1 MIMTK
6 DFKITETAT
15 SSQYG
20 ISWVLGGIAVGL
32 LAGAVVYALMS
43 PKTPTVAAATNP
55 ATTSAPALAN
65 NGTNS
70 TTTSPSL
77 TGSSLA
83 DKPTNP
89 DNRPGFSYH
98 AVLPQLEMSVPITVH
113 EDNPDGDTPKAA
125 TEEKEKKP
133 AKTTQQEVA
142 QKPAPAV
149 ETTAVVEKEPA
160 AAPAAQG
167 GRVMYQLGAYKS
179 EAQAN
184 QIQRLASQ
192 KGLNTRVEATE
203 IKGERWYRVRL
214 GPTNDANTANRWK
227 QMLSGMGISAMEIR
241 L

>member
-6 DFKITETAT
+6 DFKITETTA

-43 PKTPTVAAATNP
+43 PKTPTAAAATTSLSSTTGLT
-55 ATTSAPALAN
+55 ATN
-65 NGTNS
+65 
-70 TTTSPSL
+70 TTSPNTSPITSL
-77 TGSSLA
+77 Q
-83 DKPTNP
+83 DKPAST

-98 AVLPQLEMSVPITVH
+98 AVLPQLEMSVPISVH
-113 EDNPDGDTPKAA
+113 EDNPDSGTPKAVA
-125 TEEKEKKP
+125 EEKKP
-133 AKTTQQEVA
+133 ASKEKVA
-142 QKPAPAV
+142 EIEASKPETVATIEKSQAPASG
-149 ETTAVVEKEPA
+149 KI
-160 AAPAAQG
+160 
-167 GRVMYQLGAYKS
+167 MYQLGAYKS

-214 GPTNDANTANRWK
+214 GPTNDATTATRWK

>member
-6 DFKITETAT
+6 DFKIAETAA

-32 LAGAVVYALMS
+32 LAGAVVYALIS
-43 PKTPTVAAATNP
+43 PKPSTVSAATP
-55 ATTSAPALAN
+55 SPTTASTPALAN
-65 NGTNS
+65 PSTTNNS
-70 TTTSPSL
+70 TSQVATSL
-77 TGSSLA
+77 Q
-83 DKPTNP
+83 DKPLTT

-113 EDNPDGDTPKAA
+113 EDNPEGETVKVA
-125 TEEKEKKP
+125 EEKKP
-133 AKTTQQEVA
+133 AAKTAELA
-142 QKPAPAV
+142 AAKPELAPAV
-149 ETTAVVEKEPA
+149 EKPQA
-160 AAPAAQG
+160 ASQG
-167 GRVMYQLGAYKS
+167 KIMYQLGAYKS
-179 EAQAN
+179 EAQAS

-192 KGLNTRVEATE
+192 KGLNTRIEATE

>member
-6 DFKITETAT
+6 DFKIAETT
-15 SSQYG
+15 TTSQYG

-43 PKTPTVAAATNP
+43 PKTPAVAAATTLGTTPTLTNP
-55 ATTSAPALAN
+55 ATTSA
-65 NGTNS
+65 S
-70 TTTSPSL
+70 TSSVT
-77 TGSSLA
+77 SLA
-83 DKPTNP
+83 DKPANT

-98 AVLPQLEMSVPITVH
+98 AVLPQLEMSVPITVQ
-113 EDNPDGDTPKAA
+113 EDNPDGTTPKTAA
-125 TEEKEKKP
+125 TEEKKPVVKEKVAEIVASKP
-133 AKTTQQEVA
+133 TEAEPKPQVTTQG
-142 QKPAPAV
+142 KI
-149 ETTAVVEKEPA
+149 
-160 AAPAAQG
+160 
-167 GRVMYQLGAYKS
+167 MYQLGAYKS

-192 KGLNTRVEATE
+192 KGLNTRIESTE

-227 QMLSGMGISAMEIR
+227 QMLSGMGISVMEIR

>member
-1 MIMTK
+1 MTK
-6 DFKITETAT
+6 DFKIAESTA

-43 PKTPTVAAATNP
+43 PKTPAVSAATPN
-55 ATTSAPALAN
+55 
-65 NGTNS
+65 
-70 TTTSPSL
+70 TTTTPPLTSSTNTSL
-77 TGSSLA
+77 STNALSSLE
-83 DKPTNP
+83 DKPAST

-98 AVLPQLEMSVPITVH
+98 AVLPQLEMSVPISVH
-113 EDNPDGDTPKAA
+113 EDNPDGDTPKTA
-125 TEEKEKKP
+125 TVTEEKKP
-133 AKTTQQEVA
+133 APK
-142 QKPAPAV
+142 
-149 ETTAVVEKEPA
+149 EKIAEIEASQPEPA
-160 AAPAAQG
+160 AVIEKTPAATAG
-167 GRVMYQLGAYKS
+167 KVMYQLGAYKS

-203 IKGERWYRVRL
+203 IKGELWYRVRL
-214 GPTNDANTANRWK
+214 GPTNDPNTANRWK

>member
-1 MIMTK
+1 MTK
-6 DFKITETAT
+6 DFKIADTAT

-43 PKTPTVAAATNP
+43 PKTATVAAAT
-55 ATTSAPALAN
+55 ASTSPTLSNSTGTAGSSASSSLQDKPALA
-65 NGTNS
+65 
-70 TTTSPSL
+70 
-77 TGSSLA
+77 A
-83 DKPTNP
+83 

-98 AVLPQLEMSVPITVH
+98 AVLPQLEMSVPLTVH
-113 EDNPDGDTPKAA
+113 EDNPEGDAGKATTA
-125 TEEKEKKP
+125 EEKKP
-133 AKTTQQEVA
+133 ANKSVEATAKTEATPQ
-142 QKPAPAV
+142 PAV
-149 ETTAVVEKEPA
+149 EKVPA
-160 AAPAAQG
+160 NAQG
-167 GRVMYQLGAYKS
+167 KVMYQLGAYKS

-192 KGLNTRVEATE
+192 KGLNTRVEATD

-214 GPTNDANTANRWK
+214 GPTNDANTATRWK

>member
-6 DFKITETAT
+6 DFKIAETTA

-43 PKTPTVAAATNP
+43 PKTPTAVAATA
-55 ATTSAPALAN
+55 TSA
-65 NGTNS
+65 S
-70 TTTSPSL
+70 TTSPVL
-77 TGSSLA
+77 AANTAGANPTGSTIASSLE
-83 DKPTNP
+83 DKPSTTA

-98 AVLPQLEMSVPITVH
+98 AVLPQLEMSVPMTVE
-113 EDNPDGDTPKAA
+113 EDNPNGETTKKVV
-125 TEEKEKKP
+125 TEEKAAEKKP
-133 AKTTQQEVA
+133 AKTIETTEAQIEPATAKTQTVA
-142 QKPAPAV
+142 QGK
-149 ETTAVVEKEPA
+149 
-160 AAPAAQG
+160 
-167 GRVMYQLGAYKS
+167 VMYQLGAYKS

-184 QIQRLASQ
+184 QIQHLASQ

-214 GPTNDANTANRWK
+214 GPTNDANTATRWK

>member
-6 DFKITETAT
+6 DFKITETTA

-43 PKTPTVAAATNP
+43 PKTPAVSAATP
-55 ATTSAPALAN
+55 GISPTLA
-65 NGTNS
+65 S
-70 TTTSPSL
+70 SSPTSPSTSTL
-77 TGSSLA
+77 NSLE
-83 DKPTNP
+83 DKPVAT

-98 AVLPQLEMSVPITVH
+98 AVLPQLEMSVPISVH
-113 EDNPDGDTPKAA
+113 EDNPDGDTPKATA
-125 TEEKEKKP
+125 EEKKP
-133 AKTTQQEVA
+133 AQKEKVTEKVA
-142 QKPAPAV
+142 EIEASKPEPGTAV
-149 ETTAVVEKEPA
+149 EKTSATS
-160 AAPAAQG
+160 G
-167 GRVMYQLGAYKS
+167 GKVMFQLGAYKS

-192 KGLNTRVEATE
+192 KGLNTRVEASE

-214 GPTNDANTANRWK
+214 GPTNDPTTANRWK

>member
-6 DFKITETAT
+6 DFKITETTA

-32 LAGAVVYALMS
+32 LAGAVVYVLMS
-43 PKTPTVAAATNP
+43 PNTPIVSAAAPGTSQTPT
-55 ATTSAPALAN
+55 LA
-65 NGTNS
+65 S
-70 TTTSPSL
+70 TTPNNANSL
-77 TGSSLA
+77 NSLA
-83 DKPTNP
+83 DKPANT

-98 AVLPQLEMSVPITVH
+98 AVLPQLEMSVPISVH
-113 EDNPDGDTPKAA
+113 EDNPDGATTKIS
-125 TEEKEKKP
+125 TEEKKPVPKEKLAEIEASKP
-133 AKTTQQEVA
+133 EQAATIEKSATT
-142 QKPAPAV
+142 
-149 ETTAVVEKEPA
+149 
-160 AAPAAQG
+160 G
-167 GRVMYQLGAYKS
+167 GKLMYQLGAYKS

-214 GPTNDANTANRWK
+214 GPTNDPNIASRWK
-227 QMLSGMGISAMEIR
+227 QTLSGMGISAMEIR

>member
-6 DFKITETAT
+6 DFKITETTA

-43 PKTPTVAAATNP
+43 PKPPALSAATPTTN
-55 ATTSAPALAN
+55 ASTTSLPSSS
-65 NGTNS
+65 S
-70 TTTSPSL
+70 TSSSTSGL
-77 TGSSLA
+77 SSLE
-83 DKPTNP
+83 DKPTTT

-98 AVLPQLEMSVPITVH
+98 AVLPQLEMSVPISIH
-113 EDNPDGDTPKAA
+113 EDNPDGTPAKTVA
-125 TEEKEKKP
+125 EEKKP
-133 AKTTQQEVA
+133 ATKEKLAEIEAAKLEPVA
-142 QKPAPAV
+142 AV
-149 ETTAVVEKEPA
+149 EKPPA
-160 AAPAAQG
+160 ASG
-167 GRVMYQLGAYKS
+167 GKVMYQLGAYKS

-192 KGLNTRVEATE
+192 KGLNTRVEATD

-214 GPTNDANTANRWK
+214 GPTTDPNTANRWK

>member
-1 MIMTK
+1 MTK
-6 DFKITETAT
+6 DFKITESTA

-43 PKTPTVAAATNP
+43 PKPPAASAATP
-55 ATTSAPALAN
+55 STATTPPTLTSS
-65 NGTNS
+65 TN
-70 TTTSPSL
+70 TSPSTNTL
-77 TGSSLA
+77 SSLE
-83 DKPTNP
+83 DKPAST

-98 AVLPQLEMSVPITVH
+98 AVLPQLEMSVPISVH
-113 EDNPDGDTPKAA
+113 EDNPDGDAPKTATAA
-125 TEEKEKKP
+125 EEKKP
-133 AKTTQQEVA
+133 APKEKVAEIEASKPEPVAAIEKT
-142 QKPAPAV
+142 
-149 ETTAVVEKEPA
+149 PA
-160 AAPAAQG
+160 ATAG
-167 GRVMYQLGAYKS
+167 KVMYQLGAYKS

-203 IKGERWYRVRL
+203 IKGELWYRVRL
-214 GPTNDANTANRWK
+214 GPTNDPNTANRWK

>member
-6 DFKITETAT
+6 DFKIAETTA

-43 PKTPTVAAATNP
+43 PKTPTVSAATTTP
-55 ATTSAPALAN
+55 ASTS
-65 NGTNS
+65 
-70 TTTSPSL
+70 
-77 TGSSLA
+77 SSLA
-83 DKPTNP
+83 SNSTGAGTASAASSLQDKPTTQ
-89 DNRPGFSYH
+89 DSRPGFSYH

-113 EDNPDGDTPKAA
+113 EDNPDGDSTKKLAAEEKDPEKNPAPKVAEA
-125 TEEKEKKP
+125 TEEKP
-133 AKTTQQEVA
+133 
-142 QKPAPAV
+142 
-149 ETTAVVEKEPA
+149 EPA
-160 AAPAAQG
+160 AVAKPVAQG
-167 GRVMYQLGAYKS
+167 KVMYQLGAYKS
-179 EAQAN
+179 EAQAG

-192 KGLNTRVEATE
+192 KGLNTRIEATE

-214 GPTNDANTANRWK
+214 GPTNDANTATRWK